1 MPLDPRV
8 RRFLGTLSVG
18 AARNA
23 GDLTVEERR
32 ATFERLMSLGAEPPA
47 IGEVEER
54 LIPGP
59 AGPLRLRR
67 YSPAGS
73 DAGLLPGLIFFH
85 GGGLVAGSLETHDGI
100 CRALTAASGCRVV
113 SVDYRL
119 APEARFP
126 AALEDASA
134 ATRWVIRHAEHLG
147 LDPRRI
153 GVAGDSAGGTLAAAV
168 CQGLAAAGEGGIALQ
183 VLLCPILD
191 YQAQT
196 ASRREFAAGFLLDEG
211 TLQHDLRHYLEASA
225 DPSDPRINPLKAPSL
240 AGLPPACLHTA
251 ECDPLRDEGRLY
263 AERLE
268 SAGVPVRYGC
278 HPGMIHLF
286 YGLGAVIPGV
296 AEAYR
301 WIGADIRALYD
312 RENDDATIR

>member
-225 DPSDPRINPLKAPSL
+225 DPSDPCINPLKAPSL

-268 SAGVPVRYGC
+268 SAGVPVRYRC

>member
-1 MPLDPRV
+1 MPLDARV

-67 YSPAGS
+67 YSPAGG
-73 DAGLLPGLIFFH
+73 DVGLLPGLIFFH

-100 CRALTAASGCRVV
+100 CRALTAASGSRVV

-268 SAGVPVRYGC
+268 SAGVPVRYRC

-301 WIGADIRALYD
+301 WIGTDIRALYD